1 MSIFDKFQHI
11 RETRERLSQLGLTPF
26 GAETTEIYSATEG
39 LIEGRRTIL
48 AGTNNYLGMTF
59 QPRCIEAAR
68 AALAEQGT
76 GTTGSRMASG
86 TYSGHAALER
96 EFAEFYGE
104 PAAIVF
110 STGYQANLGM
120 LSTLVGRGEVML
132 IDADSHASI
141 YDGARMCEGEVIR
154 FRHNDPA
161 DLDKRLRRLGERARN
176 ALIVVEGIYSM
187 LGDVAPLAEIVEVK
201 NRHGAYLLVDEAH
214 SLGILGEGGRG
225 LVEQAG
231 VQDQVDFIVGT
242 FSKSMGCIGGFCVS
256 RHPQLELV
264 RFATRA
270 YVFTASSTPAIIAGA
285 REALKILADGQD
297 LRARLRENA
306 QRLHAGLAEMGFRL
320 GCPEPG
326 PVVAVV
332 ADSPAQATENWGRLL
347 AAGVYVNLVLPP
359 GAPDGHSLLRV
370 SLSAA
375 HSPAQIDAI
384 LGAFASLRAPA
395 ATPMTG

>member
-1 MSIFDKFQHI
+1 MSIFDKFHYI
-11 RETRERLSQLGLTPF
+11 RDTRAQLAQLGLTPF
-26 GAETTEIYSATEG
+26 GAETSEIYSATEG

-68 AALAEQGT
+68 AALAAQGT

-86 TYSGHAALER
+86 TYGGHKALEQ
-96 EFAEFYGE
+96 EFADFYGE

-110 STGYQANLGM
+110 STGYQANLGI
-120 LSTLVGRGEVML
+120 LSTLVGRDEVML

-141 YDGARMCEGEVIR
+141 YDGARMSEGEVIR
-154 FRHNDPA
+154 FRHNDPV
-161 DLDKRLRRLGERARN
+161 DLDKRLRRLGERAKK

-187 LGDVAPLAEIVEVK
+187 LGDTAPLAEIVEVK

-214 SLGILGEGGRG
+214 SLGILGEQGRG

-242 FSKSMGCIGGFCVS
+242 FSKSLGCIGGFCVS
-256 RHPQLELV
+256 RHPELELV

-270 YVFTASSTPAIIAGA
+270 YVFTASGTPAIIAGA
-285 REALKILADGQD
+285 REALKILAAGTE
-297 LRARLRENA
+297 LRAQLWQNA
-306 QRLHAGLAEMGFRL
+306 RRLHQGMGELGFHL
-320 GCPEPG
+320 GCREPG
-326 PVVAVV
+326 PVVAAVM
-332 ADSPAQATENWGRLL
+332 DSPEAAIHAWGRLL

-375 HSPAQIDAI
+375 HTPAQIDTI
-384 LGAFASLRAPA
+384 LGAFAALREPEA
-395 ATPMTG
+395 A